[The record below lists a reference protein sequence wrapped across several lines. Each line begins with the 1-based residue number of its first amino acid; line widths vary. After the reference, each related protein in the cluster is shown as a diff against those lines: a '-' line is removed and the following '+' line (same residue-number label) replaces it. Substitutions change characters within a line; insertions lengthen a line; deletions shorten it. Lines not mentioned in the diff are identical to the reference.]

1 MGQELLPLRVVGG
14 RIEAPGSKSFAQR
27 AVLAAMLSGGIC
39 RLSGVSPCGDSMA
52 AVDVARSCGC
62 IAKWSGSL
70 LEIDSRNFSGCTN
83 DINIGESAL
92 LARMVAVL
100 TSLYNSHTTIRGAGS
115 VVNRD
120 MSQLV
125 DMLRQ
130 LGISVES
137 ENNRLPLKIGG
148 ILSAGDYTVDGSK
161 SSQIISGLLMA
172 LPLCSGDSSVVVEN
186 LVSAPYVEMTLQLL
200 ASFGIKISYDESKY
214 LICGN
219 QRYLPTNYNVEGDW
233 SSAAPFLAMG
243 AIGGRI
249 EVANL
254 NPDSL
259 QADRRIIDIL
269 NQVGATVE
277 FKCNVCSVAPSES
290 GELKAFS
297 VDLTNAP
304 DLFPVA
310 AALALNCNGISTLIG
325 SSRLRNKESD
335 RVESICKMVESF
347 GGKADCSRE
356 DVMVI
361 TPGVMSGNVVVNPYA
376 DHRIAMAA
384 AVAAIGKCHSISVI
398 DGECVNKSYSD
409 FWRDLRSIAR

>member
-39 RLSGVSPCGDSMA
+39 RLSGVSPCGDSIA
-52 AVDVARSCGC
+52 AVEVARSCGC
-62 IAKWSGSL
+62 IAKWCGSL
-70 LEIDSRNFSGCTN
+70 LEIDSRNFSGWAN
-83 DINIGESAL
+83 NINIGESAL

-100 TSLYNSHTTIRGAGS
+100 TSLHNRPTTIDGAGS
-115 VVNRD
+115 VVKRD
-120 MSQLV
+120 MSLLV

-130 LGISVES
+130 LGVSVES

-148 ILSAGDYTVDGSK
+148 VLSAGDYAVDGSK

-172 LPLCSGDSSVVVEN
+172 LPLCNGDSSVAVEI

-200 ASFGIKISYDESKY
+200 SSFGIKISCSNSKY
-214 LICGN
+214 VISGD
-219 QRYLPTNYNVEGDW
+219 QRYLPTDYNVEGDW

-259 QADRRIIDIL
+259 QADRRIVDIL
-269 NQVGATVE
+269 NQVGAKVE
-277 FKCNVCSVAPSES
+277 FDGNVCSVVPSES
-290 GELKAFS
+290 GELNAFS

-310 AALALNCNGISTLIG
+310 AALALNCNGISILTG

-335 RVESICKMVESF
+335 RVESIKKMVEAF

-361 TPGVMSGNVVVNPYA
+361 TPGVMSGDVVVNPCS

-384 AVAAIGKCHSISVI
+384 AVAAIGKQRSVSVI
-398 DGECVNKSYSD
+398 ECECVNKSYAD
-409 FWRDLRSIAR
+409 FWRDLRRVAR